1 MKCSAFQTED
11 APEQSPG
18 YPARGSLSWG
28 VGFSRIRRYIASH
41 GRSFRMTDG
50 RAPADSVPA
59 RQIFRS
65 RVRKTLFD
73 RLRWRTQ
80 FIFNSLVPMIAY
92 LEGRLAETW
101 DEACLLVT
109 ESGVGYEVGLPTHT
123 CAALPER
130 GKHAAFYICHVIRED
145 AQELYGFATF
155 EERQTFRTL
164 LSISKVGARTAL
176 SILSLYRPDELRRVA
191 ADEDITALTRVPGI
205 GKKTAQHILLELKYK
220 LKAEGLPASSAAA
233 TRPSA
238 VFRDAVDGLLNL
250 GYPEEECAAL
260 VRELLQESPDLDVS
274 EVLRAA
280 LKTLGK
286 GRM

>member
-1 MKCSAFQTED
+1 
-11 APEQSPG
+11 
-18 YPARGSLSWG
+18 
-28 VGFSRIRRYIASH
+28 
-41 GRSFRMTDG
+41 
-50 RAPADSVPA
+50 
-59 RQIFRS
+59 
-65 RVRKTLFD
+65 
-73 RLRWRTQ
+73 
-80 FIFNSLVPMIAY
+80 MIAY

-101 DEACLLVT
+101 DDACLLVT

-130 GKHAAFYICHVIRED
+130 GQHAAFYICHVIRED

-220 LKAEGLPASSAAA
+220 L

-260 VRELLQESPDLDVS
+260 VHELLQESPDLDVS